1 MPIESLTS
9 AVGLMVI
16 SIIVATHGGRL
27 AFHRELSTRFLKLQ
41 GAPAVVIGATMLL
54 AGLAGFA
61 LALYVG
67 LGLADR

>member
-27 AFHRELSTRFLKLQ
+27 VSHREISTRFLKLQ
-41 GAPAVVIGATMLL
+41 GVPAVAIGATMLL
-54 AGLAGFA
+54 AGAAGFA

-67 LGLADR
+67 LGIAER